1 MSQGAAR
8 QLERQLRQ
16 AQQEQRE
23 QAQREQ
29 AQQEQRERERNEN
42 RIDILPEEPR
52 IRDETNVLQDAAR
65 VGFDP
70 IVWANELW
78 NGNQGNRKVNDI
90 VTILISSYNLG

>member
-1 MSQGAAR
+1 MSQVAAR

-23 QAQREQ
+23 QAQ
-29 AQQEQRERERNEN
+29 QEQRERELNEN